1 MLDNHDGGCLCGI
14 VRYTV
19 YGQPVRAGVCH
30 CRYCQLRAGSA
41 FGTLVYFSLEKLQLR
56 SGKLSEYH
64 FRTEMGRTWKNE
76 FCSTCGTT
84 LFMYLEA
91 WPGDVGVA
99 GGTFDP
105 PTFWFELSGEVF
117 KRSKAHFV
125 GDIEAP
131 RKMETWFNYEARGTE
146 SCHLDGSRNALIEPG
161 ADKES

>member
-1 MLDNHDGGCLCGI
+1 M
-14 VRYTV
+14 
-19 YGQPVRAGVCH
+19 
-30 CRYCQLRAGSA
+30 
-41 FGTLVYFSLEKLQLR
+41 
-56 SGKLSEYH
+56 
-64 FRTEMGRTWKNE
+64 
-76 FCSTCGTT
+76 
-84 LFMYLEA
+84 LEA

-105 PTFWFELSGEVF
+105 PTFWFKLSGEVF

-161 ADKES
+161 ADKGLKFMTDQFEPNEEDFSIIKSIAESDMDRPVLM

>member
-1 MLDNHDGGCLCGI
+1 MNIFFDTVCEDMVSVAEFRYCFITEYTVLDNHDGGCLCGK

-76 FCSTCGTT
+76 FCSTCG
-84 LFMYLEA
+84 LSLIHISE
-91 WPGDVGVA
+91 
-99 GGTFDP
+99 
-105 PTFWFELSGEVF
+105 PT
-117 KRSKAHFV
+117 R
-125 GDIEAP
+125 P
-131 RKMETWFNYEARGTE
+131 Y
-146 SCHLDGSRNALIEPG
+146 
-161 ADKES
+161 

>member
-1 MLDNHDGGCLCGI
+1 MLDNHDGGCLCGK

-41 FGTLVYFSLEKLQLR
+41 FGTLVYFSVEKLQLR

-105 PTFWFELSGEVF
+105 PTFWFKL
-117 KRSKAHFV
+117 
-125 GDIEAP
+125 
-131 RKMETWFNYEARGTE
+131 YE
-146 SCHLDGSRNALIEPG
+146 
-161 ADKES
+161 